1 MYKKISVAITMT
13 LVLAALLTVSWSAL
27 QRSQAQ
33 ANGNLES
40 TILPIHNAARG
51 DVNVPALSWSA
62 SLAADAQSCAQDLAS
77 RGYGPQDIL
86 PHCSTGENLAWGT
99 PGFFSARDGAQMW
112 ADEKSNW
119 QARGS
124 HPLAPADFQP
134 GRPMIGHYTQ
144 MVWKNTS
151 EVGCAMAGSDRI
163 TILVCRYSPS
173 GNYLGQTPY

>member
-1 MYKKISVAITMT
+1 M
-13 LVLAALLTVSWSAL
+13 AALLTVSWSAL

-33 ANGNLES
+33 TNGNLEG
-40 TILPIHNAARG
+40 TILSIHNAERAAVG
-51 DVNVPALSWSA
+51 VPQLSWSG

-77 RGYGPQDIL
+77 RGYGPRDIL

-99 PGFFSARDGAQMW
+99 PGFFSARDGAQGW

-124 HPLAPADFQP
+124 HPLAQADFQP

-144 MVWKNTS
+144 MVWKNTR
-151 EVGCAMAGSDRI
+151 EVGCAMANSDRLASLVKCNFA
-163 TILVCRYSPS
+163 ILRSEVVCHK
-173 GNYLGQTPY
+173 TK